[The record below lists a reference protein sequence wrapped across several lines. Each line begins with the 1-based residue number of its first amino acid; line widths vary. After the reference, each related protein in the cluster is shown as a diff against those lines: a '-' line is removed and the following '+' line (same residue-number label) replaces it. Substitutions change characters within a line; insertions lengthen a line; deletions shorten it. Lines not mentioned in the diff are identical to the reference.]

1 MVHILRFTLIRQL
14 HSANRLEAGGVFRA
28 RRRLPPSNNEW
39 GPLTDLPDY
48 TVIGKANPQFTSE
61 GQRRRAIRQFN
72 VATKII
78 QLVGEMNKT
87 QAKYAEN
94 KEFEKID
101 IESLQDNRLREK
113 GNKIA

>member
-1 MVHILRFTLIRQL
+1 MARVLRFILVRQL
-14 HSANRLEAGGVFRA
+14 HSANCLEAGGVFRA

-61 GQRRRAIRQFN
+61 GQRRRAIRQYE
-72 VATKII
+72 VANKII
-78 QLVGEMNKT
+78 QLVGEMNDT

-94 KEFEKID
+94 KESGKID
-101 IESLQDNRLREK
+101 SESFKENCLREK
-113 GNKIA
+113 GNST